1 MVDTFEFEAPLQE
14 RLRAHAALASRPFD
28 AVAIAHEAIAAGT
41 HRRVLGKLEWPST
54 RPIFAWVVVGL
65 LLALALL
72 GTVALAGAML
82 PRVPPHLPQGASGGW
97 IAFGYG
103 SPGTRGGDSDIYV
116 VKEGT
121 AERRIIGSGNDGL
134 RQVCPTFSP
143 DGTRLAYSERP
154 ATDNGG
160 NSTVPGAVVIV
171 TLDAAGLPVGP
182 GLRLPVPAS
191 SYGDVCPKW
200 APDGQSIAFLANGQ
214 EPQLWIGH
222 LDGTETQVIAGSPPV
237 GYEGFPGAFDWSPHG
252 TALVVIGGLGTSLRV
267 VPLDGGQPRLLAS
280 GGPSGD
286 FASPRWSPDGTRIAV
301 MAGSSVEIYRA
312 DGSASP
318 LDLPSGSS
326 PAWSPDGQVLAYVRR
341 TTPLTGIAADLV
353 ILSPDGAAP
362 RVVVS
367 DPGGIRGVVWSPD
380 GTRLVYADLAG
391 NVPTGALVSVS
402 AVGDADPIVL
412 TQRLYDLED
421 ADSNNLSWQPVFP

>member
-1 MVDTFEFEAPLQE
+1 MVDTFEFEARLQE
-14 RLRAHAALASRPFD
+14 RLRARAALASRPFD
-28 AVAIAHEAIAAGT
+28 ATAIAHEAIAAGSR
-41 HRRVLGKLEWPST
+41 RRVLGKLEWPST
-54 RPIFAWVVVGL
+54 RPIFAWVAVGL

-72 GTVALAGAML
+72 GVVTLVGALL
-82 PRVPPHLPQGASGGW
+82 PKVPPHLPHGASGGW

-103 SPGTRGGDSDIYV
+103 SPGTRHGDSDIYV

-121 AERRIIGSGNDGL
+121 GERRVIGSGNDGL
-134 RQVCPTFSP
+134 RQACPTYSP
-143 DGTRLAYSERP
+143 DGTRLAYSEQP

-160 NSTVPGAVVIV
+160 NSTVPAAVVIV

-182 GLRLPVPAS
+182 RLRLPD
-191 SYGDVCPKW
+191 GDGCPKW
-200 APDGQSIAFLANGQ
+200 APDGQSIAFLGANGQ

-237 GYEGFPGAFDWSPHG
+237 GFHGFPGAFDWSPDG
-252 TALVVIGGLGTSLRV
+252 TALVVVGGLGTSLGI

-280 GGPSGD
+280 VGSSGD

-312 DGSASP
+312 DGSGSP
-318 LDLPSGSS
+318 IDLPSGSS

-341 TTPLTGIAADLV
+341 TMPLTGIAADLV
-353 ILSPDGAAP
+353 VVSPDGAAA

-380 GTRLVYADLAG
+380 GTQLVYADLAG
-391 NVPTGALVSVS
+391 NLPSGALVSVS

-412 TQRLYDLED
+412 TQRAYDLED
-421 ADSNNLSWQPVFP
+421 SDSNNLSWQPVLP